1 MTSAAQQVVLASGN
15 AGKLRELQAA
25 LADSGLELIPQ
36 SQFSITEA
44 VEDAST
50 FLENALI
57 KARHAAKQTGLAALA
72 DDSGLVVPALNGAPG
87 IHSARYSGG
96 GDNANND
103 KLLTELT
110 DITGSSR
117 QAWYMCVLV
126 YVSHES
132 DPAPK
137 VAEGRWYGE
146 IALAPRGSGGFGY
159 DPIFWLPELNCSAAE
174 LDAATK
180 QRLGHRGKAVAKL
193 REQFEL

>member
-36 SQFSITEA
+36 SQFSVAEA
-44 VEDAST
+44 VEDATT

-96 GDNANND
+96 GDDANND
-103 KLLTELT
+103 KLLAELT
-110 DITGSSR
+110 DMTGTSR

>member
-1 MTSAAQQVVLASGN
+1 MASAAQQVVLASGN

-36 SQFSITEA
+36 SQFSVTEA
-44 VEDAST
+44 VEDAAT

-96 GDNANND
+96 GDDANND
-103 KLLTELT
+103 KLLAELT
-110 DITGSSR
+110 DMTGTSR